1 MEEAPK
7 GTFEDELEWCI
18 RQLETGLLR
27 RNPTP
32 RQVEDTQ
39 RVLQVLRSR
48 KAPFVKKRQVMN
60 QVFGNYRLKM
70 AEERRVQEQSANNPP
85 EPKIEEVTARDAH
98 SVAYRKSAKDAQ
110 SGARRWFTPSGSG
123 FNFNFFPDHEHRSA
137 GGQAEDELEDYAK
150 EVKNT
155 EPSEGQQDGALCLV
169 GGSDF
174 TFNFQIPEET
184 CITTETSTSPLTT
197 HGADGDHLGATHMPV
212 ETVPESLSQ
221 QCCAA
226 STLVVSAN
234 RTQIGDAEEKNIADS
249 PKKKKKKKEKSK
261 AKNTEAPSKAKDPR
275 ETLHPCPPVKEEAKS
290 GDDELRRE
298 LDWCVEQLE
307 IGLQRQ
313 KSTPKQV
320 EEAVQVIKTLRSAK
334 VPLVK
339 KRQVMRVMFG
349 DYRRKMEEERV
360 KQLRLMQAATKS
372 AKMTEVTLTAR
383 QNRSKVFRKSI
394 HKSPTS
400 AAPSSAA
407 PADTQGTS
415 DQYTAPSSGQQ
426 EFTFR
431 PSQVAFSFNFF

>member
-39 RVLQVLRSR
+39 RVLRVLRSQ

-70 AEERRVQEQSANNPP
+70 AEERRVQEQAVNNPR
-85 EPKIEEVTARDAH
+85 EPKIQEVMARDSQ

-110 SGARRWFTPSGSG
+110 SGAGHWFTPSGSG
-123 FNFNFFPDHEHRSA
+123 FNFNFFPDREDQNV
-137 GGQAEDELEDYAK
+137 GGRLEDDLEDHARK
-150 EVKNT
+150 VKNT
-155 EPSEGQQDGALCLV
+155 EPPVSQQNLALCLV
-169 GGSDF
+169 GGAEF
-174 TFNFQIPEET
+174 TFNFQITEET
-184 CITTETSTSPLTT
+184 CSTSESSTSPLTS
-197 HGADGDHLGATHMPV
+197 HEGDGDHLGATHMTV
-212 ETVPESLSQ
+212 ETVPESSSQ
-221 QCCAA
+221 KCSNVDIAA
-226 STLVVSAN
+226 STPGGSTN
-234 RTQIGDAEEKNIADS
+234 RTQIGEAEERGTADS
-249 PKKKKKKKEKSK
+249 PKKRKKKKSKS
-261 AKNTEAPSKAKDPR
+261 KNTEAQSKVK
-275 ETLHPCPPVKEEAKS
+275 EPVNSSEPLKEEAKS

-307 IGLQRQ
+307 SGLQHQ

-320 EEAVQVIKTLRSAK
+320 EEVVRAIKTLRSAK

-360 KQLRLMQAATKS
+360 KQLRLMQAAKS
-372 AKMTEVTLTAR
+372 TKMTEVTMTVR

-394 HKSPTS
+394 HKSPMS
-400 AAPSSAA
+400 AAPSPAA
-407 PADTQGTS
+407 PAHTQGTS
-415 DQYTAPSSGQQ
+415 DQYTAQSSSSGQQ

-431 PSQVAFSFNFF
+431 PSQMSFSFNFF

>member
-1 MEEAPK
+1 
-7 GTFEDELEWCI
+7 
-18 RQLETGLLR
+18 
-27 RNPTP
+27 
-32 RQVEDTQ
+32 
-39 RVLQVLRSR
+39 
-48 KAPFVKKRQVMN
+48 MN
-60 QVFGNYRLKM
+60 QVFGNYRLQM

-110 SGARRWFTPSGSG
+110 SGARRWFTPSGSE
-123 FNFNFFPDHEHRSA
+123 FNFNFFPDQEHRNA
-137 GGQAEDELEDYAK
+137 GRQAEDELEDNAK

-155 EPSEGQQDGALCLV
+155 EPSEIQQDGALCLV

-184 CITTETSTSPLTT
+184 CSTTETSTSPLTT
-197 HGADGDHLGATHMPV
+197 LGTDGDHLGASHMTV
-212 ETVPESLSQ
+212 ETVPESSSQ
-221 QCCAA
+221 KCSNLDIAA
-226 STLVVSAN
+226 STLGVTAN
-234 RTQIGDAEEKNIADS
+234 RTQIGDAEEKNTADS
-249 PKKKKKKKEKSK
+249 PKKKKKKEKSK
-261 AKNTEAPSKAKDPR
+261 SKNTEAQSKAKDPR
-275 ETLHPCPPVKEEAKS
+275 ETLHPSPPVKEEAKS

-360 KQLRLMQAATKS
+360 KQLRIMQAATKS
-372 AKMTEVTLTAR
+372 AKMTEVTLMAR

-400 AAPSSAA
+400 AAPTSAA

-426 EFTFR
+426 QFTFR